1 MLPKIDVS
9 PRSPGLALRTSL
21 VRFRQRLSGERKTDT
36 MQTLSAKSICL
47 DDGQC
52 VDVRDVFTYDGD
64 EYRFHRE
71 IIVERIEISTMY
83 LTMPKKINLKKIDTS
98 SWNVDKGAHIF
109 NRYTLTMI

>member
-1 MLPKIDVS
+1 ML
-9 PRSPGLALRTSL
+9 
-21 VRFRQRLSGERKTDT
+21 
-36 MQTLSAKSICL
+36 SI
-47 DDGQC
+47 
-52 VDVRDVFTYDGD
+52 R
-64 EYRFHRE
+64 YRFHRE